1 MNEAPINTTDQDL
14 ITQLQNVLMGL
25 SQMMFT
31 GVGVLQRDANLIPVN
46 PNIPV
51 TEWTPQQVSERNESN
66 QTFIN
71 DITNDI
77 TRTSLEMENLIE
89 SIPKITC
96 NEDKQIEIL
105 EKIEE
110 ESKAAG
116 DKLETIINEAETLL
130 DDIRSSLRYI
140 METSNK

>member
-1 MNEAPINTTDQDL
+1 MNAAPTNTADQDL

-31 GVGVLQRDANLIPVN
+31 GIGVLQRDANLISVN

-51 TEWTPQQVSERNESN
+51 TEWTPEEVHQRNDSI

-71 DITNDI
+71 DISNDI
-77 TRTSLEMENLIE
+77 TKTSMEMENLID
-89 SIPKITC
+89 SIPKISC
-96 NEDKQIEIL
+96 NEDKQIEVL

-110 ESKAAG
+110 ESKTAG
-116 DKLETIINEAETLL
+116 DKLEAIINEAETLL
-130 DDIRSSLRYI
+130 EDVRSSLRYI